1 MRAQNNLIKPAKI
14 CGQNAG
20 KNLRPI
26 QASRSSAGGAKAVG
40 DLSIYLLSLE

>member
-1 MRAQNNLIKPAKI
+1 MSSRHEGTEQSHK
-14 CGQNAG
+14 AG

-26 QASRSSAGGAKAVG
+26 QSSRSSAGGAKAVG